1 SNLTCDLFGTSSQID
16 FDRILGRLQNLELAV
31 QQTWVHEVTRAR
43 FQPLLDHLL
52 GSPQAAIMTHIKVVP
67 QVLLVG
73 MLESGT
79 GKDDVLATI
88 PCIVDQPGKSLEPG
102 LSIFVGQ
109 SDAPAH
115 LLDVLRWM
123 VVVGVTELPAEFGSQ
138 DLANGRFAR
147 ARNTHEDHDHSLCL
161 LVPPFSLKQ

>member
-1 SNLTCDLFGTSSQID
+1 MCDLFGTSSHIHP
-16 FDRILGRLQNLELAV
+16 DRIVGRLQNLELAR
-31 QQTWVHEVTRAR
+31 QQCRVHEVTGAR
-43 FQPLLDHLL
+43 CQPLLNHLRW
-52 GSPQAAIMTHIKVVP
+52 STEADVTNHIQMVP
-67 QVLLVG
+67 QILLVG

-115 LLDVLRWM
+115 LLDVLWWM

>member
-1 SNLTCDLFGTSSQID
+1 MN
-16 FDRILGRLQNLELAV
+16 
-31 QQTWVHEVTRAR
+31 
-43 FQPLLDHLL
+43 
-52 GSPQAAIMTHIKVVP
+52 HIQVVP

-102 LSIFVGQ
+102 FAVLICQ
-109 SDAPAH
+109 SDAKAH

-123 VVVGVTELPAEFGSQ
+123 VVVGVTELPAKFLCQ
-138 DLANGRFAR
+138 NLANSRFAR
-147 ARNTHEDHDHSLCL
+147 ASNAHQDHDHSLHSL
-161 LVPPFSLKQ
+161 LLPFEDRLSAIDRIHLSSGSQPTEEPALS